1 MNKPDS
7 VFSMRRP
14 SPSLRRTLARSFRD
28 AWEHIGLVV
37 AASTLTAL
45 LPTLLA
51 VSTYFLADKPRWIL
65 AAVVFIIALL
75 KGPILA
81 GVFNLAHKI
90 AYSDNPDLPDLLAGF
105 RELFRAS
112 ILLIL
117 LDLFVTICLAA
128 DAGFFLG
135 IFGHLK
141 PNAFS
146 IALGCLFV
154 YLFIAWFCSM
164 GYQFPALTAQKPL
177 NQKAGVL
184 PAVYKSLLVSLSA
197 PLYTLAVWLIAFV
210 FILICVL
217 SAFGVFLLLGG
228 FIALVFTH
236 ALREIFVCYGVVD
249 EPPDDG
255 TL

>member
-7 VFSMRRP
+7 ASSLRRLR
-14 SPSLRRTLARSFRD
+14 PSLRRTIARSFRD
-28 AWEHIGLVV
+28 AWEHIGLVL
-37 AASTLTAL
+37 AASLFTAL
-45 LPTLLA
+45 LPTALA
-51 VSTYFLADKPRWIL
+51 VSVYFLADKPRWIL
-65 AAVVFIIALL
+65 AVVVFIIALL

-90 AYSDNPDLPDLLAGF
+90 AYADNPEISDLFSGF
-105 RELFRAS
+105 RELFCAGVS
-112 ILLIL
+112 LIL

-128 DAGFFLG
+128 DASFFLG
-135 IFGHLK
+135 IFGPIK
-141 PNAFS
+141 PSVFS

-197 PLYTLAVWLIAFV
+197 PFYTFCVWMAALI
-210 FILICVL
+210 FIFACLV
-217 SAFGVFLLLGG
+217 SAFGIFLLLGG
-228 FIALVFTH
+228 VAALIFTH
-236 ALREIFVCYGVVD
+236 ALREIFLCYGVID
-249 EPPDDG
+249 EPFDG
-255 TL
+255 ES